1 MLDATFDHVL
11 PLAIPRMPAALE
23 SVVRVAIHDNV
34 NLAVADQVARF
45 PGPVRLIRRSSD
57 EMISTE

>member
-1 MLDATFDHVL
+1 
-11 PLAIPRMPAALE
+11 MPAALE
-23 SVVRVAIHDNV
+23 NVVRVAIHDNV
-34 NLAVADQVARF
+34 NLAVSEQVARF